1 MTEYS
6 KMLTLEKGSF
16 TTIANNLEKKGLI
29 KRTRID
35 GDKRKNALFLTDEG
49 KEITSELNYSFKKR
63 TAEKLSSLST
73 GDLIELENALETITK
88 VFDKMKKEEQI
99 KCQN

>member
-6 KMLTLEKGSF
+6 NLLTLEKGSF
-16 TTIANNLEKKGLI
+16 TAIANNLEKKGLI
-29 KRTRID
+29 KRTQMYD
-35 GDKRKNALFLTDEG
+35 DKRKNALFLTDKGREL
-49 KEITSELNYSFKKR
+49 TSELDYSFKKR
-63 TAEKLSSLST
+63 TAEKLSSLNT
-73 GDLIELENALETITK
+73 EDLIELENAITTITE